1 MCYEQTLP
9 KEIRIPVTQDT
20 VHLGGKTRNRI
31 LKEGIELPMGK
42 HRVSIK
48 HLKTLVKNVQKS
60 VHGLSQS
67 DVCPEDRM
75 NFDSFQKIT
84 DDRVI
89 VALAQNVENSEAT
102 IQYLKVCQGITSCFL
117 ELDLAPTD
125 RIIRMYRG
133 LYFLRIW
140 RQYIKTSKT
149 YTLKDNF
156 ITSNAYSC
164 AEINA
169 RNLIYL
175 MKKYRDEG
183 APQLFLPNLFDSQTC
198 ERTFRQFRALG
209 TVNYTKI
216 NFSLHELLH
225 MVGRIEVQNEISY
238 FRLANEDVI
247 FPNKRVGKTKIYSL
261 PSDEEINN
269 AISIAKHEAI
279 QQADTFGM
287 TNTDGIDTFDFKSRV
302 EVCTNEDEESDEENC
317 FEDLAVDVDGTN
329 NNYEMYDGENM
340 PLDEDLNENLPFVAI
355 NDQNGVRRIVR
366 KSTLLWMLT
375 EPCEKLSKDRLRR
388 VQIGRKRRKS
398 D

>member
-20 VHLGGKTRNRI
+20 DHLGGKIRNRI
-31 LKEGIELPMGK
+31 LKKGIVLPMGR
-42 HRVSIK
+42 HHVSIQ

-60 VHGLSQS
+60 IHGLSQY
-67 DVCPEDRM
+67 DVCPVDRM
-75 NFDSFQKIT
+75 NVDSFHKIT

-89 VALAQNVENSEAT
+89 VALDQYVENSEAT
-102 IQYLKVCQGITSCFL
+102 IQYLKVGRDITSCFL

-125 RIIRMYRG
+125 RIVRMFRG

-140 RQYIKTSKT
+140 RQYIKISKT

-156 ITSNAYSC
+156 ISSNAYSC

-183 APQLFLPNLFDSQTC
+183 APQLFLTNLFDSQTC

-216 NFSLHELLH
+216 NFSLYELLH
-225 MVGRIEVQNEISY
+225 MVGRIEMQNEIAY
-238 FRLANEDVI
+238 VRLANEEVI

-279 QQADTFGM
+279 QQANTFGM
-287 TNTDGIDTFDFKSRV
+287 TNTDGIDTFDFKSRMD
-302 EVCTNEDEESDEENC
+302 VCEDEESDEESC
-317 FEDLAVDVDGTN
+317 FEDSIIHDGTTS
-329 NNYEMYDGENM
+329 NYEMYNDDNIPFEED
-340 PLDEDLNENLPFVAI
+340 LDEKFDI
-355 NDQNGVRRIVR
+355 CC
-366 KSTLLWMLT
+366 S
-375 EPCEKLSKDRLRR
+375 
-388 VQIGRKRRKS
+388 
-398 D
+398 